1 MKSGSFVPLDD
12 AEPKE
17 TVVNDL
23 NRRTLLASA
32 ALALAGAM
40 PRTAGAQTNYPERP
54 IRLIVPFAP
63 GGVGDIVGR
72 MWADRMTSLLGTV
85 VIENRSGA
93 SGMIGASEVARA
105 APDGY
110 TILLGNTSTQ
120 VLNPAIVPN
129 PPYDAVKDFAT
140 IGIVANSPFT
150 IAVHPSVPART
161 YSELVAH
168 IKANPG
174 KMSYGSAGTGTITHL
189 AGELFKHVAGTPDV
203 THIPYKGGGPSVSDV
218 VSGHIPMVTVSI
230 TNSVLEL
237 HRTGK
242 LRIVTVFSPQRVAVL
257 PEVQSAAETDPRL
270 VASIYMGLFVPAA
283 TPKPIVQRVA
293 QASRKATENAE
304 YKAKLAGAGF
314 DMVVDTPES
323 AQRFLEAEHERI
335 RPLVKS
341 LDFKLQ

>member
-1 MKSGSFVPLDD
+1 
-12 AEPKE
+12 
-17 TVVNDL
+17 
-23 NRRTLLASA
+23 
-32 ALALAGAM
+32 
-40 PRTAGAQTNYPERP
+40 
-54 IRLIVPFAP
+54 
-63 GGVGDIVGR
+63 
-72 MWADRMTSLLGTV
+72 
-85 VIENRSGA
+85 
-93 SGMIGASEVARA
+93 
-105 APDGY
+105 
-110 TILLGNTSTQ
+110 
-120 VLNPAIVPN
+120 
-129 PPYDAVKDFAT
+129 
-140 IGIVANSPFT
+140 
-150 IAVHPSVPART
+150 
-161 YSELVAH
+161 
-168 IKANPG
+168 
-174 KMSYGSAGTGTITHL
+174 
-189 AGELFKHVAGTPDV
+189 
-203 THIPYKGGGPSVSDV
+203 
-218 VSGHIPMVTVSI
+218 MVTVSI

-293 QASRKATENAE
+293 QASRRATENAE

>member
-1 MKSGSFVPLDD
+1 MKSGSFVPVDD

-168 IKANPG
+168 IKGNPG

-293 QASRKATENAE
+293 QASRRATENAE